1 MAVVWLVAARPP
13 LTSLHRAVCVLTRAD
28 DHRGW
33 AIFEQGVSLFV
44 VAHLNVAQ
52 KQGALPVRLADAQAA
67 RPKVLDITGDTP
79 IVRTVEDAPEVLL
92 DATIDAIDAAHFT
105 GKADR
110 PLVEAMAAEL
120 EWVIKGS
127 MDAVSMQRDAAARS
141 VDPRVLR
148 EARTGI
154 QLRDVLAQ
162 EAKERLHE
170 RATLDAGAVHADDGT
185 SGL

>member
-1 MAVVWLVAARPP
+1 M
-13 LTSLHRAVCVLTRAD
+13 HRAVCACTHAD

-52 KQGALPVRLADAQAA
+52 KQGARPARLAAAQAA

-154 QLRDVLAQ
+154 QLRDVLAP

>member
-1 MAVVWLVAARPP
+1 M
-13 LTSLHRAVCVLTRAD
+13 HRAVCACACAD

-44 VAHLNVAQ
+44 VAHLNVAE
-52 KQGALPVRLADAQAA
+52 KQGALPARLADAQAA
-67 RPKVLDITGDTP
+67 RPKVLDISGDTP

-92 DATIDAIDAAHFT
+92 DTTIDAIDAAHFS

-127 MDAVSMQRDAAARS
+127 MDAVAMQRNAAARS

-162 EAKERLHE
+162 EAKERPRE
-170 RATLDAGAVHADDGT
+170 RARPTLDVGAVHAET
-185 SGL
+185 SEV